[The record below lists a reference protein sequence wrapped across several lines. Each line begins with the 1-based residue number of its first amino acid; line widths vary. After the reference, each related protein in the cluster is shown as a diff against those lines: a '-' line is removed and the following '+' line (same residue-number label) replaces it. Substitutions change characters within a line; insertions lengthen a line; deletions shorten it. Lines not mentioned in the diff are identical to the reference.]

1 MWKIPRNVVTPNLE
15 DDIERLLSKEVLE
28 LYRTC
33 DDNEKRNRIKRITEM
48 LDLIDHLLH
57 FSKYLTSINKPTE
70 RIEGNKIFI
79 DDHIYFEEHD
89 YSGCEYDLDAL
100 VYYLY
105 ISIID
110 TGMAKTSV
118 YKKPEDFLNERIK
131 ESCVSKTEVLS
142 LCKEHN
148 ELYGLSRNFQDV
160 FINKISSELKV
171 EFANGILVLS
181 DSRSIAYTKEE
192 IEKCWNR
199 WQNKT
204 IEQKMKKIAICLYN
218 IRSSYTHSNV
228 RFFIPSREWS
238 TDELQ
243 ASVKYLVHQDIDLSE
258 LLKKVIIELC
268 KQNLA

>member
-33 DDNEKRNRIKRITEM
+33 DDSENRNRIKRITEM
-48 LDLIDHLLH
+48 LDLTDHLLH
-57 FSKYLTSINKPTE
+57 FSKYLTSINKPTG
-70 RIEGNKIFI
+70 RCEGNKKII
-79 DDHIYFEEHD
+79 DDHIYFEGHD

-110 TGMAKTSV
+110 TCMAKTSV
-118 YKKPEDFLNERIK
+118 YMKPEDFLNERIK
-131 ESCVSKTEVLS
+131 ESCVAKTEVLS

-160 FINKISSELKV
+160 FINKISSDLKA

-181 DSRSIAYTKEE
+181 DSRSKAYTKEE
-192 IEKCWNR
+192 IEKCWKE
-199 WQNKT
+199 WQNKS
-204 IEQKMKKIAICLYN
+204 IEKKMKKIAICLYS
-218 IRSSYTHSNV
+218 IRSLYTHSNI
-228 RFFIPSREWS
+228 RFFIPSRVWS
-238 TDELQ
+238 TGGLP
-243 ASVKYLVHQDIDLSE
+243 ASVKYLLHQDIDLLK